1 MSNLGVAEVGKGA
14 SARSPGHLVVQADVS
29 RVLHLLSSQWLA
41 CRVVAVKI
49 YPGVSS
55 EEKTNP
61 TTTLQNSVKG
71 PFRGRR
77 LTIPVWGRWCSS
89 WGRLLSLLRQRSG
102 CKDSP
107 AQLLFLCVFCC
118 RCCCC
123 FWKSCSDPDKQNF
136 FKRQIILLSPSW
148 ANIDSGLKRTVK
160 ESDLTLSVDK
170 QSSREIWLYVNGFH
184 LEKDTWEPFKDSLY
198 LFKAGSFAFIILV
211 L

>member
-41 CRVVAVKI
+41 CRVVAMKI

-77 LTIPVWGRWCSS
+77 LTIPVWGLWCSS
-89 WGRLLSLLRQRSG
+89 WGRLLGLLQQSSG
-102 CKDSP
+102 AK
-107 AQLLFLCVFCC
+107 
-118 RCCCC
+118 
-123 FWKSCSDPDKQNF
+123 
-136 FKRQIILLSPSW
+136 ILLLSCYFYVFFIVVVVVVFESPILIPISKIFSKGKLFFW
-148 ANIDSGLKRTVK
+148 VLVERILTV
-160 ESDLTLSVDK
+160 
-170 QSSREIWLYVNGFH
+170 G
-184 LEKDTWEPFKDSLY
+184 
-198 LFKAGSFAFIILV
+198 
-211 L
+211 

>member
-89 WGRLLSLLRQRSG
+89 WGRLSRSAPAEIRVQRFSCSVAISMCFLLSLL
-102 CKDSP
+102 
-107 AQLLFLCVFCC
+107 LLFLKVL
-118 RCCCC
+118 
-123 FWKSCSDPDKQNF
+123 FW
-136 FKRQIILLSPSW
+136 
-148 ANIDSGLKRTVK
+148 
-160 ESDLTLSVDK
+160 
-170 QSSREIWLYVNGFH
+170 SR
-184 LEKDTWEPFKDSLY
+184 
-198 LFKAGSFAFIILV
+198 
-211 L
+211 